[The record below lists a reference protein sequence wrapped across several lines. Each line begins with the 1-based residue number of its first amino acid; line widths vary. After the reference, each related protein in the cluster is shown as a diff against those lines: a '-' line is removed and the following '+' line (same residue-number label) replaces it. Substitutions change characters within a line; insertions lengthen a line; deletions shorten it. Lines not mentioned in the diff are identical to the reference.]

1 MKSVFEQSYNDFE
14 YIIIDGGSNDGSKDL
29 IESNSKKLSYWVS
42 EKDNGIYNAMNKGTL
57 KAKGEYVLYLNS
69 GDYLVS
75 SDVLKYVS
83 TSLNKFDIIFGD
95 LFIETLTGEKSVKK
109 YNDDISFSYFIN
121 ESLPHPASFIS
132 KNLLK
137 RYNYKPYNEELI
149 ICSDWLFFL
158 ISIFKKNASIK
169 HIPIII
175 SNYNL
180 SGISSNINS
189 RDLIKDEKFTI
200 LNNDFKYFLK
210 DLNNLLSYNRLFS
223 LKLVKL
229 YLTLKKIKSWV

>member
-137 RYNYKPYNEELI
+137 
-149 ICSDWLFFL
+149 
-158 ISIFKKNASIK
+158 
-169 HIPIII
+169 
-175 SNYNL
+175 
-180 SGISSNINS
+180 NI
-189 RDLIKDEKFTI
+189 
-200 LNNDFKYFLK
+200 
-210 DLNNLLSYNRLFS
+210 
-223 LKLVKL
+223 
-229 YLTLKKIKSWV
+229 